1 MFRINNNLFSINAQR
16 HLFASSSK
24 MGISLE
30 RLSSGLRI
38 NRAGDDPAGLG
49 ASELMRAQIAGAR
62 QANRNVSQAISLL
75 QTADSGYE
83 QILDMFTRLSELA
96 VQAADGTL
104 GPDSRSAISLEA
116 NQLFQEMDRVAQST
130 VFNGVTLISS
140 SNLGVTRFTFFVG
153 DGSITGSS
161 QQLAVILA
169 GIGVTSGGWICIGSV
184 AGVGSVV
191 TLMITAAFFL
201 TPTSASQLTTKISSA
216 INKIAALRTTIG
228 AYQNR
233 LSRTQL
239 AIQSALENAI
249 NAESIIRD
257 ADFAEETSA
266 LTRNQIITQ
275 AGASVL
281 VQANTLPQ
289 VSLLLLGG
297 G

>member
-1 MFRINNNLFSINAQR
+1 MFRINNNIFSINAQR
-16 HLFASSSK
+16 HLFESSGR
-24 MGISLE
+24 MGVAIE
-30 RLSSGLRI
+30 RLASGLRI

-75 QTADSGYE
+75 QTADGGYE
-83 QILDMFTRLSELA
+83 QILNMFTRLKELA
-96 VQAADGTL
+96 IQAADGTL

-116 NQLFQEMDRVAQST
+116 SQLFAEMDRVAQST
-130 VFNGVTLISS
+130 VFNGMTLVSS
-140 SNLGVTRFTFFVG
+140 ALGVTRFTFFVG
-153 DGSITGSS
+153 DGSISGTS

-169 GIGVTSGGWICIGSV
+169 GIGVTSGGFICIGSV
-184 AGVGSVV
+184 AGTGSVA
-191 TLMITAAFFL
+191 TMMITAAFFL
-201 TPTSASQLTTKISSA
+201 TPNSASQLSAQISSA
-216 INKIAALRTTIG
+216 ITSVAQLRTTIG
-228 AYQNR
+228 AYENR

-281 VQANTLPQ
+281 TQANALPQ
-289 VSLLLLGG
+289 VALLLLG
-297 G
+297 

>member
-1 MFRINNNLFSINAQR
+1 MFRINNNIFSINTQR
-16 HLFASSSK
+16 HLFESSSR
-24 MGISLE
+24 MGTAIE
-30 RLSSGLRI
+30 RLASGLRI

-62 QANRNVSQAISLL
+62 QANRNVSQALSLL

-83 QILDMFTRLSELA
+83 QILNMFTRLKELA
-96 VQAADGTL
+96 IQAADGSL
-104 GPDSRSAISLEA
+104 GNDSRSAISLEA
-116 NQLFQEMDRVAQST
+116 TQLFQEMNRIAQST

-140 SNLGVTRFTFFVG
+140 ALGTTTFTFFVG
-153 DGSITGSS
+153 DGSITGTS
-161 QQLAVILA
+161 QQLGVVLA
-169 GIGVTSGGWICIGSV
+169 GIGVSVNGFICIGSV

-191 TLMITAAFFL
+191 TVMITAAFFL
-201 TPTSASQLTTKISSA
+201 TAASASQLPAAVNSA
-216 INKIAALRTTIG
+216 ITAVARLRTAMG
-228 AYQNR
+228 AFQNR

-239 AIQSALENAI
+239 AIQAALENAI

-297 G
+297 L